1 MTLDWQTTQAAIWQ
15 PYNTSLRGVSRLDP
29 VRLDQLLGI
38 DRQKQQLLDNTLRFI
53 DGQPANNALLWGA
66 RGTGKSSLIKAVF
79 NELRSHGLRLIEVDR
94 DDLADLPQIV
104 DGIRALPQRFV
115 IYCDDLSFGEN
126 ERGYRHLKSVLEGSI
141 ELPPE
146 NVLVYATSNRRHLLP
161 EALRDNLDTKVVQ
174 GEIHYG
180 DAVEETLS
188 LSDRFGLWLSFYTGS
203 LEHYLE
209 IVDQL
214 FAGRTADREQL
225 HEAALTFAAARG
237 SRSGRTARQFFNQF
251 VKKQA

>member
-1 MTLDWQTTQAAIWQ
+1 MNLDWQNTQAAIWQ
-15 PYNTSLRGVSRLDP
+15 PYSKSLRPVSRLDP
-29 VRLDQLLGI
+29 IGLDQLVGI
-38 DRQKQQLLDNTLRFI
+38 ERQKQQLLDNTLRFL

-66 RGTGKSSLIKAVF
+66 RGTGKSSLVKAVF
-79 NELRSHGLRLIEVDR
+79 NALRQRGLRLIEVDR

-161 EALRDNLDTKVVQ
+161 EALRDNLDTRVVQ

-188 LSDRFGLWLSFYTGS
+188 LSDRFGLWLSFYAGS
-203 LEHYLE
+203 LEHYLG
-209 IVDQL
+209 IVDAL
-214 FAGRTADREQL
+214 FADRAGDRAAL

-237 SRSGRTARQFFNQF
+237 NRSGRTARQFFNQF
-251 VKKQA
+251 AQK